1 MLDDTP
7 GSGHPTVHRDGNHLL
22 TDTYT
27 WEMTSFGDGT
37 IPLRWV
43 DLKSGHEEAVVRI
56 NTQQPCE
63 DGVMRVDPHPAWDRT
78 WRYVTFNAFVNGTR
92 RVFVA
97 DMKELI

>member
-1 MLDDTP
+1 V
-7 GSGHPTVHRDGNHLL
+7 HPDGKHLL

-27 WEMTSFGDGT
+27 KESTAFGDGT

-43 DLKSGHEEAVVRI
+43 DLETGEEETIVRI
-56 NTQQPCE
+56 NTQQPCP
-63 DGVMRVDPHPAWDRT
+63 DMVLRVDPHPAWDRT